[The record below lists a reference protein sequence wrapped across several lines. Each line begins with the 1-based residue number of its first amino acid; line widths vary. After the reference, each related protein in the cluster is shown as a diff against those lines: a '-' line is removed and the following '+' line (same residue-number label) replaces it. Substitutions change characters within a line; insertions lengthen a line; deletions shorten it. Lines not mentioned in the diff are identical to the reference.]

1 MSGLAQIIATFT
13 ELNVVNFA
21 DYFESDVSSTLYQQ
35 IDLVQSTE
43 DSSEF
48 VG

>member
-1 MSGLAQIIATFT
+1 MSGLAQIIATFIN
-13 ELNVVNFA
+13 LNVVIFA

-35 IDLVQSTE
+35 IVLVQSTG
-43 DSSEF
+43 DSSGF

>member
-1 MSGLAQIIATFT
+1 MSGLAQIIATFIN
-13 ELNVVNFA
+13 LNVVIFA

-43 DSSEF
+43 DSSGF